1 MLSSYGS
8 WGSRSRA
15 RLSGKAQV
23 VWVNLTDFLSLSPEG
38 MSHPGQ
44 SITYLFNWWFGACT
58 MAVSWNCTQKRQR
71 GARTGCAR
79 LEREMQSLKSNLA
92 HPLGTTALCMA
103 ISPASWKTAD
113 VAMESMGA
121 AVRSFSLL
129 KPFAGLEGRC
139 RSSQPWKLQIDL
151 SGVYIAIH
159 PGSTGKFDPPRMDP
173 QCAKRSIYIDRCLMS
188 SSKYE

>member
-58 MAVSWNCTQKRQR
+58 TAVSWNCTQKRQR

-121 AVRSFSLL
+121 AVRQIFLPSQALRWVRRKMQEQS
-129 KPFAGLEGRC
+129 ALETPDRSQWC
-139 RSSQPWKLQIDL
+139 LHSHPSRKHWEVWSSQD
-151 SGVYIAIH
+151 
-159 PGSTGKFDPPRMDP
+159 GSTVCETFHLHR
-173 QCAKRSIYIDRCLMS
+173 
-188 SSKYE
+188 